1 MNSYRFALVG
11 LGLSIFLVAVA
22 IWWVKRREER
32 GTGLVARAVRFAGGP
47 FPLSIAIH
55 VGALLFLIITVHES
69 RGRDLI
75 LVNLEAGGGGG
86 GGDEMQK
93 LEMPD
98 VPMPDVAPQRADL
111 PQAAD
116 AEQAVA
122 LATDYVRSAD
132 GGGIGIGRGGNGV
145 GGGYGPGF
153 GPGWRGFIGK
163 LRRNGLDVV
172 LVIDGTD
179 SMRLVMA
186 DVKARMKELIR
197 AIHRLVPTARFGIV
211 VYGGEGEPLDVQ
223 PLTIMPAKLVA
234 FLSAIQTKGGGE
246 WEENT
251 DGAIEA
257 AVDRMDWKPYARKV
271 IVLTGDAPPKPGKFA
286 AILELERKFRA
297 ENGTVSVVDP
307 TAQEHQRF
315 ERELNLRVHRDSTIA
330 DAPMP
335 AFYQQA
341 RSAFAVIAHS
351 GGGEMRSLEGDQ
363 AINQQVLIM
372 AFGSKWQEQLA
383 AYSR

>member
-32 GTGLVARAVRFAGGP
+32 GAGLVARAVRFAGGP

-75 LVNLEAGGGGG
+75 LVNLEAGGGG

>member
-22 IWWVKRREER
+22 IWWVKRPEER

>member
-1 MNSYRFALVG
+1 MNPYLFAL
-11 LGLSIFLVAVA
+11 LALCLSIIVVA
-22 IWWVKRREER
+22 IAIRRLRRREVAKA
-32 GTGLVARAVRFAGGP
+32 GVVARAIRFVGGP
-47 FPLSIAIH
+47 FPLSVAIH

-93 LEMPD
+93 LDLPE
-98 VPMPDVAPQRADL
+98 VPMPEVAPQKSEL
-111 PQAAD
+111 PQTDDTA
-116 AEQAVA
+116 QAVA
-122 LATDYVRSAD
+122 LATDYVRSEA
-132 GGGIGIGRGGNGV
+132 GGIGLNRGDEGV
-145 GGGYGPGF
+145 GTGHGPGF
-153 GPGWRGFIGK
+153 GPGAWGGFIGN

-186 DVKARMKELIR
+186 DVKARMKELVR
-197 AIHRLVPTARFGIV
+197 AIQRLVPTARVGIV
-211 VYGGEGEPLDVQ
+211 VYGGPGEPLDVQ
-223 PLTIMPAKLVA
+223 PLTLSPAKLDA

-246 WEENT
+246 WQENT
-251 DGAIEA
+251 YGAMQA

-271 IVLTGDAPPKPGKFA
+271 IVLAGDAPPKQDKFA
-286 AILELERKFRA
+286 ALLELERKFRA

-315 ERELNLRVHRDSTIA
+315 EHELNIRVHRDPTTA
-330 DAPMP
+330 TAPMP

-341 RSAFAVIAHS
+341 RSAFAVIAHT
-351 GGGEMRSLEGDQ
+351 GGGEMRSLEGDE

-383 AYSR
+383 AYER

>member
-1 MNSYRFALVG
+1 MNPYLFALIA
-11 LGLSIFLVAVA
+11 LCLSIIVVA
-22 IWWVKRREER
+22 IAIRRLRRPEDAAA
-32 GTGLVARAVRFAGGP
+32 GVVARAVRFVGGP
-47 FPLSIAIH
+47 FPLSVAIH

-75 LVNLEAGGGGG
+75 LVNLEAGGDGG

-93 LEMPD
+93 LDMPE
-98 VPMPDVAPQRADL
+98 VPMPDIAPQQTGL
-111 PQAAD
+111 PQTDDTA
-116 AEQAVA
+116 QAVA
-122 LATDYVRSAD
+122 LATDYVRSAA
-132 GGGIGIGRGGNGV
+132 GGIGLNRGGEGLGNGH
-145 GGGYGPGF
+145 GPGF
-153 GPGWRGFIGK
+153 GGGWGGFIGH

-186 DVKARMKELIR
+186 DVKARMKELVR
-197 AIHRLVPTARFGIV
+197 AIQRLVPTARVGIV

-223 PLTIMPAKLVA
+223 PLTLSPAKLDA

-251 DGAIEA
+251 YGAMQA
-257 AVDRMDWKPYARKV
+257 AVERMDWKPYARKV
-271 IVLTGDAPPKPGKFA
+271 IVLAGDAPPKQEKFA

-315 ERELNLRVHRDSTIA
+315 EHELNIRVHRETDTTA
-330 DAPMP
+330 APMP

-341 RSAFAVIAHS
+341 RAAFAVIAHT
-351 GGGEMRSLEGDQ
+351 GGGEMRSLEGDE

-383 AYSR
+383 AYEK

>member
-1 MNSYRFALVG
+1 MNPYLFAL
-11 LGLSIFLVAVA
+11 LALCLSIIVVA
-22 IWWVKRREER
+22 IAIRRLRRREAAAA
-32 GTGLVARAVRFAGGP
+32 GVVARAVRFVGGP
-47 FPLSIAIH
+47 FPLSVAIH

-93 LEMPD
+93 LDMPE
-98 VPMPDVAPQRADL
+98 VPMPDVAPQQTEL
-111 PQAAD
+111 PQTDETA
-116 AEQAVA
+116 QAVA
-122 LATDYVRSAD
+122 LATDYVRSA
-132 GGGIGIGRGGNGV
+132 GGGIGLNRGGDGVGNGRG
-145 GGGYGPGF
+145 PGI
-153 GPGWRGFIGK
+153 GWGWGGFIGN

-186 DVKARMKELIR
+186 DVKARMKMLVR
-197 AIHRLVPTARFGIV
+197 AIQHLVPTARVGIV

-223 PLTIMPAKLVA
+223 PLTLSPAKLDA

-251 DGAIEA
+251 YGAMQA
-257 AVDRMDWKPYARKV
+257 AVERMDWKPYARKV
-271 IVLTGDAPPKPGKFA
+271 IVLAGDAPPKQDKFA

-315 ERELNLRVHRDSTIA
+315 EHELNIRVHREANTA
-330 DAPMP
+330 PAPMP

-341 RSAFAVIAHS
+341 RAAFAVIAHT
-351 GGGEMRSLEGDQ
+351 GGGEMRSLEGDE

-372 AFGSKWQEQLA
+372 AFGRKWQDQLA
-383 AYSR
+383 AYER

>member
-1 MNSYRFALVG
+1 MNPYLFAL
-11 LGLSIFLVAVA
+11 LALCLSIIVVA
-22 IWWVKRREER
+22 IAIRRTRRREAA
-32 GTGLVARAVRFAGGP
+32 GAGVVARVVRFVGGP
-47 FPLSIAIH
+47 FPLSVAIH

-93 LEMPD
+93 LDLPE
-98 VPMPDVAPQRADL
+98 VPMPDLAPRQTEM
-111 PQAAD
+111 PQTDDTA
-116 AEQAVA
+116 QAVA
-122 LATDYVRSAD
+122 LATDYVRSE
-132 GGGIGIGRGGNGV
+132 GGGIGLNRGGDGV
-145 GGGYGPGF
+145 GIGHGPGF
-153 GPGWRGFIGK
+153 GGGWGGFIGH

-186 DVKARMKELIR
+186 DVKARMKELVR
-197 AIHRLVPTARFGIV
+197 AIQRLVPTARIGIV

-223 PLTIMPAKLVA
+223 PLTLSPAKLDA

-251 DGAIEA
+251 YGAMQA

-271 IVLTGDAPPKPGKFA
+271 IVLAGDAPPKPDKFA

-297 ENGTVSVVDP
+297 ENGFVSVVDP

-315 ERELNLRVHRDSTIA
+315 ERAFNISVHREATTA
-330 DAPMP
+330 AAPMP

-341 RSAFAVIAHS
+341 RSAFAVIAHT
-351 GGGEMRSLEGDQ
+351 GGGELRSLDGDA

-383 AYSR
+383 AYER

>member
-1 MNSYRFALVG
+1 MNPYLFAL
-11 LGLSIFLVAVA
+11 LALCLSIVVVAVA
-22 IWWVKRREER
+22 IRRTRRREAA
-32 GTGLVARAVRFAGGP
+32 GAGVVVRAVRFVGGP
-47 FPLSIAIH
+47 FPLSVAIH
-55 VGALLFLIITVHES
+55 IGALLFLIITVHES

-93 LEMPD
+93 LDMPE
-98 VPMPDVAPQRADL
+98 VPMPDVAPQHTEL
-111 PQAAD
+111 PQTDDTA
-116 AEQAVA
+116 QAVA
-122 LATDYVRSAD
+122 LATDYVRSEA
-132 GGGIGIGRGGNGV
+132 GGIGLNRGGEGLGNGHGPGV
-145 GGGYGPGF
+145 GD
-153 GPGWRGFIGK
+153 GWGGFIGH

-186 DVKARMKELIR
+186 DVKARMKELVR
-197 AIHRLVPTARFGIV
+197 AIQRLVPTARVGIV

-223 PLTIMPAKLVA
+223 PLTLSPAKLDT

-251 DGAIEA
+251 YGAMQA
-257 AVDRMDWKPYARKV
+257 AIDWMDWKPYARKV
-271 IVLTGDAPPKPGKFA
+271 IVLAGDAPPKQDKFA

-315 ERELNLRVHRDSTIA
+315 EHELNIRVHREA
-330 DAPMP
+330 DTAAAPMP

-341 RSAFAVIAHS
+341 RAAFAVIAHT
-351 GGGEMRSLEGDQ
+351 GGGELRSLEGDE

-383 AYSR
+383 AYER

>member
-1 MNSYRFALVG
+1 MNPYLFVLVG
-11 LGLSIFLVAVA
+11 LCLSIVVVAMA
-22 IWWVKRREER
+22 MPRLRRHENR
-32 GTGLVARAVRFAGGP
+32 GAGIAARVVRFVGGP
-47 FPLSIAIH
+47 FPLSVAIH

-93 LEMPD
+93 LDLPE
-98 VPMPDVAPQRADL
+98 VPMPDVAPQQMDMPQTADT
-111 PQAAD
+111 PQAV
-116 AEQAVA
+116 E
-122 LATDYVRSAD
+122 LANSYVRSTN
-132 GGGIGIGRGGNGV
+132 GGGIGIHRGGGV
-145 GGGYGPGF
+145 GAGYGPGF
-153 GPGWRGFIGK
+153 DGGWPGFIGN
-163 LRRNGLDVV
+163 LRRKGLDVV

-186 DVKARMKELIR
+186 DVKARMQLLVR
-197 AIHRLVPTARFGIV
+197 AIHRLVPTARVGIV
-211 VYGGEGEPLDVQ
+211 VYGGEGDPLDVQ
-223 PLTIMPAKLVA
+223 PLTISPAKLDA

-251 DGAIEA
+251 YGAMEA
-257 AVDRMDWKPYARKV
+257 AVNRMDWKPYARKV
-271 IVLTGDAPPKPGKFA
+271 IVLAGDAPPKQDKFA
-286 AILELERKFRA
+286 AILGLERKFRA
-297 ENGTVSVVDP
+297 ENGSVSVIDP

-315 ERELNLRVHRDSTIA
+315 EREMNIRVHRDPNIA
-330 DAPMP
+330 AAPMP

-341 RSAFAVIAHS
+341 RSAFTVIAHT
-351 GGGEMRSLEGDQ
+351 GGGEVRSLEGDE
-363 AINQQVLIM
+363 AINRQVLIM

>member
-22 IWWVKRREER
+22 IWWVKRPEER
-32 GTGLVARAVRFAGGP
+32 GAGLVARAVRFARGP

-98 VPMPDVAPQRADL
+98 VPMPDVAPQRTDL

-132 GGGIGIGRGGNGV
+132 GGGIGIARGGDGL

-186 DVKARMKELIR
+186 DVKARMTELIR

-223 PLTIMPAKLVA
+223 PLTMMPAKFVA

-271 IVLTGDAPPKPGKFA
+271 IVLTGDAPPKAGKLA
-286 AILELERKFRA
+286 AILELEHKFRA

-341 RSAFAVIAHS
+341 RSAFAVIAHT
-351 GGGEMRSLEGDQ
+351 GGGEMRSLEGDE

>member
-1 MNSYRFALVG
+1 MNPYLFVSTALC
-11 LGLSIFLVAVA
+11 LSIFVVALA
-22 IWWVKRREER
+22 IRRLRRREAR
-32 GTGLVARAVRFAGGP
+32 SAGVVARVVRFVGGP

-75 LVNLEAGGGGG
+75 VVNLEAGGGGG

-93 LEMPD
+93 LDMPD
-98 VPMPDVAPQRADL
+98 VPMPEVAPRQTDL
-111 PQAAD
+111 PQAVD
-116 AEQAVA
+116 TSQAVA
-122 LATDYVRSAD
+122 LAANYVRSEG
-132 GGGIGIGRGGNGV
+132 GGGIGIGRGGEGV
-145 GGGYGPGF
+145 GDGHGPGF
-153 GPGWRGFIGK
+153 GPGWGGFIGK

-179 SMRLVMA
+179 SMRMVMG
-186 DVKARMKELIR
+186 DVKARMTELVR

-223 PLTIMPAKLVA
+223 PLTIMPAKLDA

-251 DGAIEA
+251 YGAIEA

-271 IVLTGDAPPKPGKFA
+271 IVLAGDAPPKPDKFA

-315 ERELNLRVHRDSTIA
+315 EHALNIRVHRDSTA
-330 DAPMP
+330 RVTPMP
-335 AFYQQA
+335 AFDQQA
-341 RSAFAVIAHS
+341 RSAFTVIAHT
-351 GGGEMRSLEGDQ
+351 GGGEMRSLEGDE

-372 AFGSKWQEQLA
+372 AFGRKWQEQLA
-383 AYSR
+383 AYAR

>member
-1 MNSYRFALVG
+1 MNPYLFAL
-11 LGLSIFLVAVA
+11 LALCLSIIVVA
-22 IWWVKRREER
+22 IAIRRLRRREAAAA
-32 GTGLVARAVRFAGGP
+32 GVVARAVRFVGGP
-47 FPLSIAIH
+47 FPLSVAIH

-93 LEMPD
+93 LDMPE
-98 VPMPDVAPQRADL
+98 VLMPDVAPQQTEL
-111 PQAAD
+111 PQTDETA
-116 AEQAVA
+116 QAVA
-122 LATDYVRSAD
+122 LATDYVRSA
-132 GGGIGIGRGGNGV
+132 GGGIGLNRGGDGVGNGRG
-145 GGGYGPGF
+145 PGI
-153 GPGWRGFIGK
+153 GWGWGGFIGN

-186 DVKARMKELIR
+186 DVKARMKMLVR
-197 AIHRLVPTARFGIV
+197 AIQRLVPTARVGIV

-223 PLTIMPAKLVA
+223 PLTLSPAKLDA

-251 DGAIEA
+251 YGAMQA
-257 AVDRMDWKPYARKV
+257 AVERMDWKPYARKV
-271 IVLTGDAPPKPGKFA
+271 IVLAGDAPPKQDKFA

-315 ERELNLRVHRDSTIA
+315 EHELNIRVHREANTA
-330 DAPMP
+330 PAPMP

-341 RSAFAVIAHS
+341 RAAFAVIAHT
-351 GGGEMRSLEGDQ
+351 GGGEMRSLEGDE

-383 AYSR
+383 AYER